1 MSKKQYFVVI
11 LILGAL
17 STISPFSIDM
27 YLPGFPSIAK
37 NLGTSI
43 ANVQLSLT
51 SYLVGIAIGQL
62 FYGPLLDRFGRKKPL
77 YIGLLI
83 YVLASVA
90 CALSNTVENLILMR
104 FVQAIGGCAGMVA
117 AQAMVRDIFPVNKTA
132 QAMALLMLV
141 IAVSPM
147 IAPTVGGFVTA
158 HYDWH
163 TVFMILAGI
172 TIVILMAAYFFLP
185 DGAKPDQEVS
195 LRPKQV
201 IKKYVEVTK
210 NRQFL
215 VYMLIGG
222 VAGAAPFAYISGSA
236 DVFMNIYGVTEQ
248 QYGWIFALLAFSMIG
263 STQLNHILLKRFTS
277 QQIIKVAL
285 TYQTVIGFVLI
296 LGVWNGWLNVY
307 ALIGMMFIFL
317 TGHGLA
323 NPNAAALTLAP
334 FSRNAG
340 SAAAMM
346 GSMRMAMGGLVSG
359 AVSIFHNGTASPMV
373 IMMTF
378 CAVGGLLTLVIDTNL
393 KRVEK
398 KRKAM
403 EDEKQHSMAV

>member
-27 YLPGFPSIAK
+27 YLPGFPAIAE

-51 SYLVGIAIGQL
+51 SYLIGIAIGQL

-77 YIGLLI
+77 YIGLVI

-90 CALSNTVENLILMR
+90 CAFTTSVENLILMR
-104 FVQAIGGCAGMVA
+104 FFQAIGGCAGMVA
-117 AQAMVRDIFPVNKTA
+117 AQALVRDIFPVNKIA

-147 IAPTVGGFVTA
+147 IAPTLGGYVTA
-158 HYDWH
+158 HYSWNV
-163 TVFMILAGI
+163 VFMILAAI
-172 TIVILMAAYFFLP
+172 TMLIIIASYFFLP
-185 DGAKPDQEVS
+185 DGSNPDTEVS
-195 LRPKQV
+195 LKPKQV
-201 IKKYVEVTK
+201 LKKYIEVSK

-236 DVFMNIYGVTEQ
+236 DVFMNIYHVTEQ
-248 QYGWIFALLAFSMIG
+248 QYGWIFALLATAMIG
-263 STQLNHILLKRFTS
+263 STQLNHILLKRFSS
-277 QQIIKVAL
+277 QQVIKVAL
-285 TYQTVIGFVLI
+285 TYQTIIGFI
-296 LGVWNGWLNVY
+296 MIIGVWNNWLNVFS
-307 ALIGMMFIFL
+307 LIGLMFIFL
-317 TGHGLA
+317 TGHGLS

-340 SAAAMM
+340 SAAALM
-346 GSMRMAMGGLVSG
+346 GSARMAMGGLVSA
-359 AVSIFHNGTASPMV
+359 AVSIFHNGTANPMV
-373 IMMTF
+373 IMMSF
-378 CAVGGLLTLVIDTNL
+378 CAVGGLLTLILDSSL
-393 KRVEK
+393 KKNAR

-403 EDEKQHSMAV
+403 EEKQHSMAI

>member
-27 YLPGFPSIAK
+27 YLPGFPAIAE

-51 SYLVGIAIGQL
+51 SYLIGIAIGQL

-77 YIGLLI
+77 YIGLAI
-83 YVLASVA
+83 YVLTSVA
-90 CALSNTVENLILMR
+90 CAFTTNVENLILMR
-104 FVQAIGGCAGMVA
+104 FFQAIGGCAGMVA
-117 AQAMVRDIFPVNKTA
+117 AQALVRDIFPVNKIA

-147 IAPTVGGFVTA
+147 IAPTLGGYVTA
-158 HYDWH
+158 HFSWH
-163 TVFMILAGI
+163 VVFLILAAI
-172 TIVILMAAYFFLP
+172 TTIIIIASYYFLP
-185 DGAKPDQEVS
+185 DGSKPDTDVS

-201 IKKYVEVTK
+201 LKKYIEVSK

-236 DVFMNIYGVTEQ
+236 DVFMNIYHVTEQ
-248 QYGWIFALLAFSMIG
+248 QYGWIFALLATAMIG
-263 STQLNHILLKRFTS
+263 STQLNHILLKRFS
-277 QQIIKVAL
+277 SEQVIKVAL
-285 TYQTVIGFVLI
+285 TYQTIVGFI
-296 LGVWNGWLNVY
+296 MIIGVWNDWLNVFT
-307 ALIGMMFIFL
+307 LIGLMFIFL
-317 TGHGLA
+317 TGHGLC

-334 FSRNAG
+334 FTRNAG
-340 SAAAMM
+340 SAAALM
-346 GSMRMAMGGLVSG
+346 GSARMAMGGLVSA
-359 AVSIFHNGTASPMV
+359 AVSVFHNGTANPMV
-373 IMMTF
+373 IMMSF
-378 CAVGGLLTLVIDTNL
+378 CAVGGLLTLILDSSFKKNA
-393 KRVEK
+393 R
-398 KRKAM
+398 KRKEM
-403 EDEKQHSMAV
+403 EEKQHSMAL